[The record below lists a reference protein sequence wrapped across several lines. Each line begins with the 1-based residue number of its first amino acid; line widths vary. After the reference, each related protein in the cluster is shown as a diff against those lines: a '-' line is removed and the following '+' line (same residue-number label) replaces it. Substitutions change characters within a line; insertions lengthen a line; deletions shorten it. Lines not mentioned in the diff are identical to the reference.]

1 MKKKKISVL
10 TISFIIIIIFII
22 LFLQTGILQDS
33 KINNR
38 DLDSWQFDENGVI
51 LGAEEF
57 TLEGSKEVCWFLIH
71 GYSST
76 PDEMREI
83 AQEINFKFN
92 ETIFV
97 TRLKGHGELP
107 SRILNLTLIDWY
119 KQVSEEYDV
128 LNESCQKI
136 NVIGF
141 SFGGALATRLAE
153 KKEINNLYLLSPY
166 LFANYKWYYLF
177 RPEKYLALFS
187 NILVYSKKNKIAQI
201 NSKEGLEKHIAYWN
215 MPFLPVKRSKIF
227 FSELKYD
234 LDKIEVP
241 ILLQQ
246 SKNDK
251 TSNIKSSEYIY
262 ENIKSPNKKL
272 IVFEKS
278 NHVILEDYDKNE
290 AIKNI
295 IDFELDTRS

>member
-177 RPEKYLALFS
+177 RPEKYLDLFS

-262 ENIKSPNKKL
+262 EKIKSPNKKL